1 MLYIK
6 SAHTVIRQLYTNSG
20 VCGVCFIDLCSM
32 SMRYQVSGSI
42 ELTARVV
49 AFKYQIMK
57 KYHCLIML

>member
-42 ELTARVV
+42 ELTASVV

-57 KYHCLIML
+57 